1 MDDGKESKNT
11 ENNNN
16 NKLSY
21 FLLTNTE
28 SQTANKSDMNINLAL
43 NTIRP

>member
-1 MDDGKESKNT
+1 MGKKARIT

-28 SQTANKSDMNINLAL
+28 SQTANTSDMNINLAL